1 VKRIL
6 LAALVLTAATSF
18 QAEDA
23 PAAKVSVIGDG
34 SKESTAVRVFR
45 YASAQAESRIRLGD
59 PFSAGDQLEAVS
71 DIRIEL
77 TCAKGAQVK
86 LSGRFRVLIS
96 APKDKSAECAINL
109 LAGQADVI
117 ANNPTA
123 VESGE
128 RTAGSHGTVYTIRVV
143 PDAQGATMWC
153 SVFDGEVEVRE
164 ASGERAR
171 VPVGSKLGWKEEA
184 GIPQS
189 LSSDE
194 IRGTAELYARM
205 DVIKA
210 ALAGAQST
218 PTAAADL
225 DASYVRVFG
234 TPNDAEARIELAA
247 RETNL
252 KLHSGAF
259 YQLDRAEKL
268 AAKDKPQ
275 LARIAAVRSVVY
287 QESGQTQK
295 AEEEAIRATKIDPN
309 LLKTGGL
316 TRYNIDLKRIP
327 ISTRASTSYSTSE
340 NKVATNTA
348 SSTSSSAATT
358 KAPTIRETPPAAASS
373 AANRVGGNVASAAK
387 PPDADA
393 LNSFV
398 ARGQYAEAAAGFVS
412 RYEQLGGNAKD
423 AYGAAILYA
432 QLKQRDNA
440 VKYATLAMDANDKKK
455 QLTADELNK
464 CRDIRAAR

>member
-1 VKRIL
+1 
-6 LAALVLTAATSF
+6 
-18 QAEDA
+18 
-23 PAAKVSVIGDG
+23 
-34 SKESTAVRVFR
+34 
-45 YASAQAESRIRLGD
+45 
-59 PFSAGDQLEAVS
+59 
-71 DIRIEL
+71 
-77 TCAKGAQVK
+77 
-86 LSGRFRVLIS
+86 
-96 APKDKSAECAINL
+96 
-109 LAGQADVI
+109 
-117 ANNPTA
+117 
-123 VESGE
+123 
-128 RTAGSHGTVYTIRVV
+128 
-143 PDAQGATMWC
+143 
-153 SVFDGEVEVRE
+153 
-164 ASGERAR
+164 
-171 VPVGSKLGWKEEA
+171 
-184 GIPQS
+184 
-189 LSSDE
+189 
-194 IRGTAELYARM
+194 
-205 DVIKA
+205 
-210 ALAGAQST
+210 
-218 PTAAADL
+218 
-225 DASYVRVFG
+225 VFG

-295 AEEEAIRATKIDPN
+295 AEEEAIKATKIDPN

-412 RYEQLGGNAKD
+412 RYEQQGGNAKD